1 MRKSK
6 CIKNGHKRKV
16 YSFSLLLFYN
26 HSNLTIILDVYKNF
40 HTYSD
45 SDNGKK
51 RVRSFSFKVLHSRT
65 QTQLDL
71 TGPQMNLGITWN
83 ITLPSQL
90 MTLSRK
96 KCKTRL
102 RLQGSVTVF
111 NVKILKFSF
120 LILTGR

>member
-16 YSFSLLLFYN
+16 YSFYLLLFYN

-51 RVRSFSFKVLHSRT
+51 RVCALSALRFYIPGHKPSWISQVLR
-65 QTQLDL
+65 
-71 TGPQMNLGITWN
+71 
-83 ITLPSQL
+83 
-90 MTLSRK
+90 
-96 KCKTRL
+96 
-102 RLQGSVTVF
+102 
-111 NVKILKFSF
+111 
-120 LILTGR
+120 